1 MKLHMGDTAADLHN
15 VALALESAA
24 AATQQVAAG
33 YAQPYSPGSTMYA
46 PQTYYPGGVQGYA
59 APPGTYQGGVNTTV
73 PVIPVALGAAAGW
86 YWKKSPLAAI
96 VGAIAG
102 FILGNLIGSVSVQS
116 QVQATPLQPSNT
128 PYGY

>member
-1 MKLHMGDTAADLHN
+1 MKLYMGDTRQDLATAAQ
-15 VALALESAA
+15 ALQNASIALE
-24 AATQQVAAG
+24 
-33 YAQPYSPGSTMYA
+33 Y
-46 PQTYYPGGVQGYA
+46 PQTYYPGGYPGGGYYGPPIYPST
-59 APPGTYQGGVNTTV
+59 PPGTVQGGVDTTV

-102 FILGNLIGSVSVQS
+102 FILGNIFGSVAVQS